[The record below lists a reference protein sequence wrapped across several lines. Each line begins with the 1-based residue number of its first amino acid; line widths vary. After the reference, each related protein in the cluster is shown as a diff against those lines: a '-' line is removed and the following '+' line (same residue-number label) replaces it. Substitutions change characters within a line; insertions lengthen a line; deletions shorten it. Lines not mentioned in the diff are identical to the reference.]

1 LFISRLIPEAY
12 SQDKTLIDILVERY
26 IHYDIFWY
34 HWPTDGVAFFIEDF
48 EPVILIYSRNFLRA
62 VTVRKQWNFHT
73 TDINETNLPFPLRI
87 TFDPFHHHPLV
98 VTNREHHISLNNFI
112 PLQAEIK
119 EIEKNKITP
128 QFRIGRLHITNFK
141 LRSQVDPVDYA
152 EWLYNTFYR
161 N

>member
-1 LFISRLIPEAY
+1 
-12 SQDKTLIDILVERY
+12 
-26 IHYDIFWY
+26 
-34 HWPTDGVAFFIEDF
+34 
-48 EPVILIYSRNFLRA
+48 
-62 VTVRKQWNFHT
+62 
-73 TDINETNLPFPLRI
+73 
-87 TFDPFHHHPLV
+87 
-98 VTNREHHISLNNFI
+98 
-112 PLQAEIK
+112 LQAEIK